1 MASLGF
7 NFDSGKHE
15 PAFFGT
21 SGSKLPLGINKVK
34 VVDLKSTNEDGRLT
48 VSANIENQD
57 GKGIIYFNLKGKSE
71 KADKFGQ
78 QQFAAFCE
86 VCGVQVANDS
96 RQFIDKEIYVMT
108 VIDDYHT
115 DKGYVKS
122 SVMKTDDAI
131 KKLESG
137 YTPPVAPEV
146 KPVEQKSTSMDD
158 FF

>member
-7 NFDSGKHE
+7 NFDSSKYE
-15 PAFFGT
+15 PAFFGAT
-21 SGSKLPLGINKVK
+21 GSKLPLGINKVK
-34 VVDLKSTNEDGRLT
+34 VLDLKSKNDDGRIN
-48 VSANIENQD
+48 VSVNIENQD
-57 GKGIIYFNLKGKSE
+57 GKGIIYFDLKGKSE

-78 QQFAAFCE
+78 QHFAAFCE
-86 VCGVQVANDS
+86 ACGVQVANDS
-96 RQFIDKEIYVMT
+96 SQFIDKEIYVMT
-108 VIDDYHT
+108 VIDDYHA

-122 SVMKTDDAI
+122 VVMKTDDAI

-146 KPVEQKSTSMDD
+146 KPVEKKSTSMDD

>member
-7 NFDSGKHE
+7 NFDSNNFE
-15 PAFFGT
+15 PAFAGA

-34 VVDLKSTNEDGRLT
+34 IVDCKADSNDGKLT
-48 VSANIENQD
+48 VSINIENQD

-78 QQFAAFCE
+78 QQFAALCQA
-86 VCGVQVANDS
+86 CGVQVANDTS
-96 RQFIDKEIYVMT
+96 QFIGKEIYVMT
-108 VIDDYHT
+108 VIDDYHA

-137 YTPPVAPEV
+137 YTPPAAPEI
-146 KPVEQKSTSMDD
+146 KSGEQKSTSMDD

>member
-7 NFDSGKHE
+7 NFDSNNYE
-15 PAFFGT
+15 PAFAGS

-34 VVDLKSTNEDGRLT
+34 IVDCKSESVDGKLT
-48 VSANIENQD
+48 VSINIENQD
-57 GKGIIYFNLKGKSE
+57 GKGIIYFDLKGKSE

-78 QQFAAFCE
+78 QKFAALCQA
-86 VCGVQVANDS
+86 CGVQVANDTS
-96 RQFIDKEIYVMT
+96 QFIGKEIYVMT
-108 VIDDYHT
+108 VIDDYYA

-131 KKLESG
+131 KQLESG

-146 KPVEQKSTSMDD
+146 KPAAASTSMDD

>member
-7 NFDSGKHE
+7 NFDSSNYE
-15 PAFFGT
+15 PAFAGE

-34 VVDLKSTNEDGRLT
+34 IVDCKSTNEDGKLT
-48 VSANIENQD
+48 VSINIENQD

-78 QQFAAFCE
+78 QHFTALCN
-86 VCGVQVANDS
+86 VCGVQVASDTS
-96 RQFIDKEIYVMT
+96 QFTGKEIYVMT
-108 VIDDYHT
+108 VIDDYHA
-115 DKGYVKS
+115 DKGYVQS

-137 YTPPVAPEV
+137 YTPPVAPEE
-146 KPVEQKSTSMDD
+146 KPVKQKSTSMDD

>member
-7 NFDSGKHE
+7 NFDSNNFE
-15 PAFFGT
+15 PAFARA

-34 VVDLKSTNEDGRLT
+34 IVDCKSTNENGKLT
-48 VSANIENQD
+48 VSINIENQD
-57 GKGIIYFNLKGKSE
+57 GRGIIYFTLKGKSE

-78 QQFAAFCE
+78 QHFSALCS
-86 VCGVQVANDS
+86 VCGVQVANDTS
-96 RQFIDKEIYVMT
+96 QFIGKEIYVMT
-108 VIDDYHT
+108 VIDDYHA

-146 KPVEQKSTSMDD
+146 KPAEQKPTSMDD

>member
-7 NFDSGKHE
+7 NFDSGKYE

-96 RQFIDKEIYVMT
+96 SQFIDKEIYVMT
-108 VIDDYHT
+108 VIDDYHA

-131 KKLESG
+131 KKMESG

>member
-7 NFDSGKHE
+7 NFDSNNFE
-15 PAFFGT
+15 PAFAGA
-21 SGSKLPLGINKVK
+21 GSKLPLGINKVK
-34 VVDLKSTNEDGRLT
+34 IVDCKSESGDGKLT
-48 VSANIENQD
+48 VSINIENQD
-57 GKGIIYFNLKGKSE
+57 GKGIIYFNMKGKSE

-78 QQFAAFCE
+78 QQFAALCQA
-86 VCGVQVANDS
+86 CGVQVANDTS
-96 RQFIDKEIYVMT
+96 QFIGKEIYVMT
-108 VIDDYHT
+108 VIDDYYA

>member
-7 NFDSGKHE
+7 NFDSSKYE

-48 VSANIENQD
+48 VSVNIGNQD
-57 GKGIIYFNLKGKSE
+57 GKGIIYFNLKGRSE

-96 RQFIDKEIYVMT
+96 SQFIDKEIYVMT
-108 VIDDYHT
+108 VIDNYHA
-115 DKGYVKS
+115 DKGYVQS

-131 KKLESG
+131 KKMESG

>member
-7 NFDSGKHE
+7 NFDSSKYE
-15 PAFFGT
+15 PAFSGT
-21 SGSKLPLGINKVK
+21 SSSKLPLGINKVK

-48 VSANIENQD
+48 VSINIENQD

-96 RQFIDKEIYVMT
+96 SQFIGKEIYVMT
-108 VIDDYHT
+108 VIDNYHA
-115 DKGYVKS
+115 DKGYVQS

>member
-7 NFDSGKHE
+7 NFDSSNYE
-15 PAFFGT
+15 PAFAGA
-21 SGSKLPLGINKVK
+21 SSSKLPLGINKVK
-34 VVDLKSTNEDGRLT
+34 VMDLKSTNEDGKLT
-48 VSANIENQD
+48 VSVNIENQD

-86 VCGVQVANDS
+86 ACRVQVANDTI
-96 RQFIDKEIYVMT
+96 QFIDKEIYVMT
-108 VIDDYHT
+108 VIDDYHA

>member
-7 NFDSGKHE
+7 NFDSSKYE
-15 PAFFGT
+15 PAFFGAA
-21 SGSKLPLGINKVK
+21 GSKLPLGINKVK
-34 VVDLKSTNEDGRLT
+34 VVDLKTKNDDGRLT
-48 VSANIENQD
+48 VSVNIENKY
-57 GKGIIYFNLKGKSE
+57 GKGIIYFGLKGKSE
-71 KADKFGQ
+71 KADAFGQ

-96 RQFIDKEIYVMT
+96 SQFIDKEIYVMT
-108 VIDDYHT
+108 VIDDYHA

-122 SVMKTDDAI
+122 SVMKTDNAI